1 MNYNTLRYL
10 VITLGILISY
20 NLVFTSCSNVNKK
33 EIKNPFNSF
42 VVTVA
47 RDGSGDFNCDGEDD
61 EVQINQAID
70 SMVNKGGGTVYI
82 KAGQYTISKDIII
95 SGSNI
100 LIKGDGWDPKNNNIG
115 TFILLKKMA
124 PITVQMMSG
133 KNFKNVVIKKIKMS
147 AQRWNQQ
154 TPVKP
159 LTDHWHHNMIFSN
172 VDHVVIDSVWL
183 GENYM
188 DIIKLVKSTNV
199 IMKNSYFIY
208 GGHSCCYAIKSQ
220 YISMENNYM
229 ELRANS
235 GFRTDNGNHFSFK
248 NNTVTCYKDKGADFG
263 IETIQ
268 RNGTPALTDFVI
280 EGNTF
285 YDIQAAA
292 IGLTA
297 GERAYAPHGVI
308 IKNNLIYHSGPATR
322 EKEIGGILL
331 TNINNAVIENNTI
344 FNNRENGIWFGS
356 DWYYPVTGPIKA
368 TVKNNIIVNNTKYG
382 IVAGSLD
389 TLVGGYND
397 VWANESGNYYGCPP
411 IEKDISVNPDFV
423 SAPIRKEWSYGN
435 TGLTVDLHLL
445 SKTGHW
451 NKGTW
456 VKDSVLSP
464 CIDAGDPS
472 SDYSLEPQPNGNRIN
487 MGRYGNTPEA
497 SKSL

>member
-1 MNYNTLRYL
+1 MNYNNLRYL
-10 VITLGILISY
+10 AITLGILISY
-20 NLVFTSCSNVNKK
+20 NLVFTSCAKADKK
-33 EIKNPFNSF
+33 EINDPFSAV

-47 RDGSGDFNCDGEDD
+47 GDGSGDFNCNGEDD
-61 EVQINQAID
+61 ETQINQAID
-70 SMVNKGGGTVYI
+70 SVASKGGGTVYI

-124 PITVQMMSG
+124 PVTVQMMSG
-133 KNFKNVVIKKIKMS
+133 RDFKNVVIKKIKMS

-159 LTDHWHHNMIFSN
+159 LTDHWHHNMTFSN

-208 GGHSCCYAIKSQ
+208 GGHSVCYAIKSQ

-235 GFRTDNGNHFSFK
+235 GFRTDNGNHFAFK
-248 NNTVTCYKDKGADFG
+248 NNVVTCYKDKGADFG

-268 RNGTPALTDFVI
+268 RNDSPALTDFVI

-285 YDIQAAA
+285 YDIQAAGIA
-292 IGLTA
+292 LTA
-297 GERAYAPHGVI
+297 GERSYALYGVV
-308 IKNNLIYHSGPATR
+308 IKNNLIYHCGTAPR

-356 DWYYPVTGPIKA
+356 DWYYPVAGAIKA
-368 TVKNNIIVNNTKYG
+368 VVKNNIVINNTKYG
-382 IVAGSLD
+382 ITANSSD
-389 TLVGGYND
+389 TLLGGYNN
-397 VWANESGNYYGCPP
+397 VWGNEGGNYYGCSAQ
-411 IEKDISVNPDFV
+411 EKDISENPSFV
-423 SAPIRKEWSYGN
+423 SAPIRRQWEYGP
-435 TGLTVDLHLL
+435 TGLDVNLHLL
-445 SKTGHW
+445 SKAGHW
-451 NKGTW
+451 NKSAW
-456 VKDSVLSP
+456 LKDSLSSP

-472 SDYSLEPQPNGNRIN
+472 SDYSLEPKPNGNRIN
-487 MGRYGNTPEA
+487 MGGYGNTPEA